1 MPAQREDTT
10 ARRAFAKCICKNID
24 VWFAFAQQL
33 DLDVRRI
40 EDIILVTGR
49 DLARSW
55 LNVAFSDCQGGEK
68 VSFGVRVTGISDVE
82 WQISH
87 EDIRG
92 AAVNRGPSGQ
102 VRFPPFPVPILKQQY
117 QNLPEDQCV
126 FLRGFRVSRL
136 FGIIPRLRGA
146 AEPTWSPVQ
155 DEPGSD
161 KEAISIPPES
171 NVRQPISII

>member
-1 MPAQREDTT
+1 VPAQREDTI
-10 ARRAFAKCICKNID
+10 ARRDFAKCICKNVD

-33 DLDVRRI
+33 GLEVRRI

-55 LNVAFSDCQGGEK
+55 LNVAFSDCYGGEQ
-68 VSFGVRVTGISDVE
+68 VSLGVRVTGNSDVE

-102 VRFPPFPVPILKQQY
+102 VRFPLFPVPILKQQY

-146 AEPTWSPVQ
+146 ADPTWSPGQ
-155 DEPGSD
+155 DEP
-161 KEAISIPPES
+161 EFENQLISIPPES
-171 NVRQPISII
+171 NVRQSI

>member
-1 MPAQREDTT
+1 VPAQREDTI

-33 DLDVRRI
+33 ELDVRRI

-55 LNVAFSDCQGGEK
+55 LNVAFSDCQGGEQI
-68 VSFGVRVTGISDVE
+68 SFGAQVTGISDVE
-82 WQISH
+82 WQISP

-92 AAVNRGPSGQ
+92 AAVNCGPSGQ
-102 VRFPPFPVPILKQQY
+102 VLFLLFPVPILKQHY
-117 QNLPEDQCV
+117 QNLPEDQCI
-126 FLRGFRVSRL
+126 FLRGFRVYRL

-146 AEPTWSPVQ
+146 ADPTWSPGR
-155 DEPGSD
+155 DEPESD
-161 KEAISIPPES
+161 KQLMSTPPET
-171 NVRQPISII
+171 NVRQSVSLM